1 MATVILSALTTGST
15 STGGTGTGIGSIS
28 GTITGPAAIYSV
40 GINSDSC
47 QLNVYNGA
55 LLIIGERFLA
65 NLTEEREPRRLLDH
79 VWASDGVITCLELGQ
94 WNFAMRTIRL
104 DYDPSVEPDFGYARA
119 FQKPEDWVLTASV
132 CADEFFRA
140 PLTRYFDEAR
150 YIYSDLDAIYFR
162 YVSADVEY
170 GMDCHHWPASF
181 REFVFAHFASRIVR
195 RLTNNETE
203 VERVFKL
210 REKLLLTA
218 KSRAAMAEPTSFP
231 ARGTWGLSRNRFPN
245 RRDGGGAT
253 GNLIG

>member
-1 MATVILSALTTGST
+1 MATVILSSTGA
-15 STGGTGTGIGSIS
+15 STGGTGPSVVGVG
-28 GTITGPAAIYSV
+28 V
-40 GINSDSC
+40 GINSC
-47 QLNVYNGA
+47 QLNIYNGA
-55 LLIIGERFLA
+55 LLHIGERFLA
-65 NLTEEREPRRLLDH
+65 SLTEEREPRRLLDH
-79 VWASDGVITCLELGQ
+79 VWSTDGVGYCLELGQ

-119 FQKPEDWVLTASV
+119 FQKPEDWVLTSSV

-140 PLTRYFDEAR
+140 PLTRYWDEAR
-150 YIYSDLDAIYFR
+150 YIYSDLDQIYFR
-162 YVSADVEY
+162 YVSNDIEY
-170 GMDCHHWPASF
+170 GYDCHHWPASF

-203 VERVFKL
+203 VQRIEDL
-210 REKLLLTA
+210 RTRLLKTA

-245 RRDGGGAT
+245 RRDGGGMT